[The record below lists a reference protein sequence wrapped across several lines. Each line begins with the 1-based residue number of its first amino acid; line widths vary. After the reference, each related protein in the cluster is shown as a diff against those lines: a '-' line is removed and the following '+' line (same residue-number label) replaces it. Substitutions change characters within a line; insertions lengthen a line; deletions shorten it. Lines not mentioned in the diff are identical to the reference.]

1 VTSPAPKPTPKPK
14 RPKPLIEWQPTEL
27 RKAAAEAARSYLI
40 RIIPEK
46 LNILLNKASYSD
58 IMIKNAEENIAQS
71 INSINPVMS
80 LVERIGKTP
89 GTEYKYFAYIAQRWG
104 SFKTAW
110 SEKELQTAASIIKSM
125 IPFVEGQQLIDALV
139 TPKLAPVIASV
150 NDPTLR

>member
-1 VTSPAPKPTPKPK
+1 VTSPAQPK
-14 RPKPLIEWQPTEL
+14 RPKPLPEWQPTEI

-46 LNILLNKASYSD
+46 LDILLNKTRYSD

-71 INSINPVMS
+71 INWINPVMS
-80 LVERIGKTP
+80 LVERIGKG

-125 IPFVEGQQLIDALV
+125 IPFVENQQLIDALV
-139 TPKLAPVIASV
+139 NPKLAPVIASV

>member
-1 VTSPAPKPTPKPK
+1 VTSPAPKPK
-14 RPKPLIEWQPTEL
+14 RPNPLPEWQPTEL

-46 LNILLNKASYSD
+46 LNILLNKTSYSD
-58 IMIKNAEENIAQS
+58 IMIKNAQENIAQS

-80 LVERIGKTP
+80 LVERIGKA

-139 TPKLAPVIASV
+139 NPKLAPVIASV